1 MRACFFAAPAVSS
14 VDAWLDEFLPSRV
27 QSSTRETAL
36 LEGVQAAALLE
47 MSAALRGGRRKS
59 GHWTECSDGVR
70 MDQTRPQRFP

>member
-1 MRACFFAAPAVSS
+1 MRACFVAAPAVTS

-27 QSSTRETAL
+27 QSSSGETAL
-36 LEGVQAAALLE
+36 PERVQAAALLE

-70 MDQTRPQRFP
+70 TDQTRPQHSP

>member
-27 QSSTRETAL
+27 QSFPRKKRLPER
-36 LEGVQAAALLE
+36 VQAAALLE

-59 GHWTECSDGVR
+59 GHWAE
-70 MDQTRPQRFP
+70 